1 MKINLTVV
9 GLDRIGLSIGM
20 VFAKKGKENSILG
33 WDADL
38 KKIEAARGL
47 HVFNQLTSKMEEGVK
62 FADLILIDLPLDEVE
77 DSFIQFAKWVK
88 KDAVI
93 LYFSASP
100 EKVASWA
107 NQILPE
113 FVHFVALTPGLNPRY
128 LDDWQDNTPHDDLF
142 ENSRIFISHVAD
154 LPPRV
159 IQIAAEVTSLLG
171 AEPCF
176 ADLAEV
182 NGLQAIT
189 HILPFISAATVMDE
203 VIHEPGWKD
212 ASQLAGAELV
222 GTTRL
227 LDAIMD
233 ENQGE
238 VLVSNQENSL
248 RVIANLQDSLAELAV
263 LIKKGDSQELQDK
276 LAQLRIERESW
287 LRQRRNVQEK
297 KTSSRLGR
305 K

>member
-1 MKINLTVV
+1 MKTNLTVV
-9 GLDRIGLSIGM
+9 GLDRIGLSIGL

-33 WDADL
+33 WDADP
-38 KKIEAARGL
+38 KKMEAARVL
-47 HVFNQLTSKMEEGVK
+47 HVFTQLISKMEEGVK
-62 FADLILIDLPLDEVE
+62 SADLVLIDLPLDEVK
-77 DSFIQFAKWVK
+77 DVFTQFVKWAR

-100 EKVASWA
+100 EKAASWA

-113 FVHFVALTPGLNPRY
+113 FVHFVALTPAINPKY
-128 LDDWQDNTPHDDLF
+128 LDDWQDDTPHDDLF
-142 ENSRIFISHVAD
+142 ENSRIFISHAAD

-159 IQIAAEVTSLLG
+159 IQIAAEMTELLG

-182 NGLQAIT
+182 NGLQSIT
-189 HILPFISAATVMDE
+189 HILPRIAAAAVMDE

-222 GTTRL
+222 GATRL
-227 LDAIMD
+227 LDSIMD

-248 RVIANLQDSLAELAV
+248 RVIANLQNSLAELAV
-263 LIKKGDSQELQDK
+263 LIKKGDSQKLQEK
-276 LAQLRIERESW
+276 LAQLRIGRENW
-287 LRQRRNVQEK
+287 LRQRRNIQEK
-297 KTSSRLGR
+297 KTRNSLGR